1 MKNKKITH
9 AKVHFVLAVDA
20 SFAYVDIH
28 TISHIA
34 SGKIDT
40 VKYFIKFALFVSYD
54 TNANRPNIVEM
65 AHHCPPNH
73 PKAPNIPS
81 HICTLVMS
89 VEYPN
94 ASEYEICGTKD
105 AQVSI
110 IFCTIFACIVVVVIR
125 YAA

>member
-9 AKVHFVLAVDA
+9 AKVHFVLAVEA

-28 TISHIA
+28 TISHIV
-34 SGKIDT
+34 SGKIET

-54 TNANRPNIVEM
+54 TNANKPNIVLM

-73 PKAPNIPS
+73 PKAPSIPS

-94 ASEYEICGTKD
+94 ASEYEIWGTKD

-110 IFCTIFACIVVVVIR
+110 IFCTIRARVCVSVR
-125 YAA
+125 CY

>member
-9 AKVHFVLAVDA
+9 AKVHFVLAVEA

-28 TISHIA
+28 TISHIV
-34 SGKIDT
+34 SGKIET
-40 VKYFIKFALFVSYD
+40 VKYFNKFALFVSYD
-54 TNANRPNIVEM
+54 TNANKPNIVLM

-73 PKAPNIPS
+73 PKAPSIPS

-94 ASEYEICGTKD
+94 ASEYEIWGTKD

-110 IFCTIFACIVVVVIR
+110 IFCTIRVSVCVRVR
-125 YAA
+125 CY